1 MKRAVLLLLWLSLP
15 IQALAQAP
23 EPVPEAPSRRLV
35 LNSMLVA
42 RVNPLGLESQTRV
55 GYQARLYRKEGML
68 FRDNFLF
75 LGAYPKINPA
85 SIKVGPV
92 VELQPLSMLNLRL
105 SAEYVG
111 FFGTQGFL
119 QSRPS
124 PNAEYSETVLD
135 AGAAV
140 NEQYGT
146 SGAHLAFEPLVQL
159 KVGPIAVRNR
169 FGLEYWSMSL
179 REGDRVWYDATLDT
193 LVPGKGFTLA
203 NDLDVLFMGAPP
215 LVVGARY
222 SLVQPL
228 YTPRHLA
235 DGEAETQENGHHR
248 LGLLAAYVFYD
259 EGYTAFN
266 KPAII
271 LNVAWYLRHR
281 YRTGVEVSRAVPYA
295 LLGFAFQSD
304 LLDGT

>member
-15 IQALAQAP
+15 VHALAQAP
-23 EPVPEAPSRRLV
+23 EPVPEVPSRRLV

-111 FFGTQGFL
+111 VFGTQGFL

-135 AGAAV
+135 AGAAA

-146 SGAHLAFEPLVQL
+146 SGARLAFEPLVQL

-193 LVPGKGFTLA
+193 LVPDKGFTLT

-266 KPAII
+266 KPAVI

-304 LLDGT
+304 LLDGK